1 MYAKVYLDE
10 LRMATRRESSG
21 MQKEQEP
28 AVRILTPRQ
37 RLAMAIGSGIQP
49 QQVLDMNDSDI
60 HYDFFLSNGITAPLL
75 KAAKILP
82 VQLKARGVRT
92 PSDFRALEFSTLD
105 LVDGA
110 FCASCVAAYGADELL
125 SEFLQTAKD
134 AVVLAGS
141 PAMNQLNL
149 DLGTLLVLCCG
160 EPELAADVIEQ
171 TQPRGGC
178 LIGVAPATLLDTG
191 IRAKALRQLGFDAQK
206 VCEQTQANVA
216 DLDKLGF

>member
-1 MYAKVYLDE
+1 
-10 LRMATRRESSG
+10 MATRRECSG
-21 MQKEQEP
+21 MQKEQEH

-37 RLAMAIGSGIQP
+37 RLAMTIGSGLQL
-49 QQVLDMNDSDI
+49 QQILEMNDSDI
-60 HYDFFLSNGITAPLL
+60 HYEFLLSNGITAPLL

-82 VQLKARGVRT
+82 VQLKVRGVKT

-110 FCASCVAAYGADELL
+110 FCASCVSAYGAEELL
-125 SEFLQTAKD
+125 GEFLQTAKD

-141 PAMNQLNL
+141 QAMSQLNL

-160 EPELAADVIEQ
+160 EPELAADVIDQ
-171 TQPRGGC
+171 TLPRGGC
-178 LIGVAPATLLDTG
+178 LVGVAPATLLDTG
-191 IRAKALRQLGFDAQK
+191 IRAKALRQLGFDAQR
-206 VCEQTQANVA
+206 VCEQTHASVT

>member
-1 MYAKVYLDE
+1 
-10 LRMATRRESSG
+10 MAIRRESSG
-21 MQKEQEP
+21 MKKEQEP

-49 QQVLDMNDSDI
+49 QQVLEMNDSDI

-82 VQLKARGVRT
+82 VQLKVRGVKT
-92 PSDFRALEFSTLD
+92 PSHFRALEFSTLD

-110 FCASCVAAYGADELL
+110 FCASCVAAYGAEDLL
-125 SEFLQTAKD
+125 GEFLQTAKD

-141 PAMNQLNL
+141 PAMSQLNL

-160 EPELAADVIEQ
+160 EPESAADVIEQ
-171 TQPRGGC
+171 TPPRGGC
-178 LIGVAPATLLDTG
+178 LMGVAPATLLDTG

>member
-1 MYAKVYLDE
+1 MSKEQQPE
-10 LRMATRRESSG
+10 LRL
-21 MQKEQEP
+21 
-28 AVRILTPRQ
+28 LTPRQ
-37 RLAMAIGSGIQP
+37 RLAMVIGTGIEP
-49 QQVLDMNDSDI
+49 QRILEMEDHEIN
-60 HYDFFLSNGITAPLL
+60 YDFFLSNGITSPLL

-92 PSDFRALEFSTLD
+92 PSEFRALEFSTLD

-110 FCASCVAAYGADELL
+110 FCASCVAAFGADDLL

-141 PAMNQLNL
+141 PAMSQLNL
-149 DLGTLLVLCCG
+149 DVGTLLVLCCR
-160 EPELAADVIEQ
+160 EPELAAEVLDQ
-171 TQPRGGC
+171 TQPRAAC

-191 IRAKALRQLGFDAQK
+191 IRAKALRQLGLDAQK
-206 VCEQTQANVA
+206 VCEQTRASVM